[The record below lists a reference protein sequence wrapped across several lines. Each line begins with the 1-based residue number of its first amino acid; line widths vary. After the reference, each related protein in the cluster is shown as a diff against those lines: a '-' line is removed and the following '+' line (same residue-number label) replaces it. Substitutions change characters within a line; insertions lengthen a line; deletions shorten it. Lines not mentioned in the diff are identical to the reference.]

1 MLWLAHSSLAS
12 HPPSPCP
19 DIFDYEGSEPENN
32 RWYGEI
38 SLRTDESLV
47 GIRLDIEL
55 DRPSDLMVVSLY
67 LFLSL
72 SKRRIPTY
80 ALIYENYFL
89 TISHACVV
97 MRLKHFDLVE
107 KRRMEELQRYYYV

>member
-1 MLWLAHSSLAS
+1 M
-12 HPPSPCP
+12 
-19 DIFDYEGSEPENN
+19 
-32 RWYGEI
+32 
-38 SLRTDESLV
+38 

-89 TISHACVV
+89 TISHACRRVV